1 MKLIR
6 NLCSQGSRCQCI
18 CYLCIKEKDNILPRL
33 GQLEVYNIYIH
44 IYIEKQKDFILLLLG
59 QLEFDMTHRK
69 EKYYILPGLGQ
80 LVFDTNNNPHS
91 GKCER

>member
-6 NLCSQGSRCQCI
+6 NLCSQGSQCQCI

-33 GQLEVYNIYIH
+33 GQLEVYNIH
-44 IYIEKQKDFILLLLG
+44 KYIETQKDFILLFLG
-59 QLEFDMTHRK
+59 QLGFVMIHRK
-69 EKYYILPGLGQ
+69 EKYCILPGLGQ
-80 LVFDTNNNPHS
+80 LVFDTNNNLHS